1 MYRSASDYLLKWK
14 NRKRRKPLVI
24 RGARQVGKS
33 YLVSM
38 FAEQNFSDFIE
49 VNFERN
55 PEMKSL
61 FTGTPGKIIKL
72 LELKYNKKIDI
83 ENTLLFLDEIQAAP
97 EVFAKLRYFYE
108 EVPELHIIAAGSL
121 LEFLLENHTFSMPVG
136 RIEYLHLGPMT
147 FEEFLTAND
156 NTMLVDFIQNFSLS
170 EDVPEPVHF
179 DLISLF
185 KAFLI
190 IGGMPEAVSAFVETK
205 SYQESEIVKESILGT
220 YEDDFNKYSSRVNYG
235 RILNVFK
242 KLPLM
247 VGEKFKYVNVD
258 KNERAKNIAK
268 ALHLLEMARIVF
280 LIKHSACNGVPL
292 GSQVN
297 EKKFKITF
305 LDVGLM
311 VSACGMSMLDIENA
325 DDVMMVNS
333 GGLCE
338 QFVGQHLLYLNE
350 YYKKPELYYWVREA
364 KSSSAEVDYVISS
377 GTEII
382 PVEVKAGKTGRL
394 KSLHQF
400 VKEKGVDLS
409 VRINLAK
416 PSVFQESTR
425 VPGGQSVEFNLLSI
439 PFYLVGQVRRLA
451 QEERVKI
458 PLRLQ

>member
-1 MYRSASDYLLKWK
+1 MYRTASDYLLKWK

-61 FTGTPGKIIKL
+61 FTGTPEKIIKL

-147 FEEFLTAND
+147 FEEFLTANG

-170 EDVPEPVHF
+170 EDVPESVHS

-205 SYQESEIVKESILGT
+205 SYHESEIVKESILGT
-220 YEDDFNKYSSRVNYG
+220 YEDDFNKYSSRVNHG

-258 KNERAKNIAK
+258 KNERAKDIAK

-333 GGLCE
+333 GALCE

-425 VPGGQSVEFNLLSI
+425 VPVGQSVEFNLLSI

-458 PLRLQ
+458 PLRQQ

>member
-61 FTGTPGKIIKL
+61 FTGTPEKIIKL

-147 FEEFLTAND
+147 FEEFLTANG

-170 EDVPEPVHF
+170 EDVPESVHS

-205 SYQESEIVKESILGT
+205 SYHESEIVKESILGT
-220 YEDDFNKYSSRVNYG
+220 YEDDFNKYSSRVNHG

-258 KNERAKNIAK
+258 KNERAKDIAK

-425 VPGGQSVEFNLLSI
+425 VPVGQSVEFNLLSI

-458 PLRLQ
+458 PLRQQ

>member
-61 FTGTPGKIIKL
+61 FTGTPKKIIKL

-108 EVPELHIIAAGSL
+108 DVPELHIIAAGSL

-170 EDVPEPVHF
+170 EDVPEPVHS

-205 SYQESEIVKESILGT
+205 SYHESEIVKESILGT
-220 YEDDFNKYSSRVNYG
+220 YEDDFNKYSSRVNHG

-258 KNERAKNIAK
+258 KNERAKDIAK
-268 ALHLLEMARIVF
+268 ALHMLEMAKIVF

-292 GSQVN
+292 GSEVN

-400 VKEKGVDLS
+400 VKEKGVDLA

-416 PSVFQESTR
+416 PSVSQESIR
-425 VPGGQSVEFNLLSI
+425 VPGGQSVEFKLLSI
-439 PFYLVGQVRRLA
+439 PFYLVGQVRRLV
-451 QEERVKI
+451 QEQTVKI
-458 PLRLQ
+458 PLRQQ